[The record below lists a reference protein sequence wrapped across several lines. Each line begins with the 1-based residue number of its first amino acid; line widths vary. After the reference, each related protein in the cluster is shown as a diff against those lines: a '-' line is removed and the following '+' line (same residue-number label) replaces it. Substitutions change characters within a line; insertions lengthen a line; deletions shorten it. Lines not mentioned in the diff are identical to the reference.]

1 MNRNVF
7 NGCYSSMRATKP
19 VSCAAN
25 NKPLLSPYWSP
36 IAASADREIVC
47 APARFAGGSMPS
59 GFVTPTPRTVQN
71 RLLRALPITEL
82 EQLWP
87 RLERVELF
95 VRHAV
100 LLPDAPV
107 QCVYFVETGTVS
119 MFTTL
124 EDGVRI
130 EVGLVGPEGMVGLP
144 VLLGAETSAVEG
156 MVQVDGVALRLSAAA
171 FQSALKA
178 LPTLLRLLLRYV
190 DAFHSQVTQSA
201 ACNGRHQI
209 EQRLARWLLM
219 THDRVEGDSFQM
231 TQEFMSTMLGVRRP
245 GVTLAMSALQRGAG
259 AARKRPRAHSQ
270 PRRSGGRSLRV
281 LRGHAAPLRLAD
293 RTPKTLNSDRGVR

>member
-1 MNRNVF
+1 
-7 NGCYSSMRATKP
+7 
-19 VSCAAN
+19 
-25 NKPLLSPYWSP
+25 
-36 IAASADREIVC
+36 
-47 APARFAGGSMPS
+47 MPS

-144 VLLGAETSAVEG
+144 VLLGAQDMPLA
-156 MVQVDGVALRLSAAA
+156 QC
-171 FQSALKA
+171 QKA
-178 LPTLLRLLLRYV
+178 
-190 DAFHSQVTQSA
+190 S
-201 ACNGRHQI
+201 
-209 EQRLARWLLM
+209 
-219 THDRVEGDSFQM
+219 
-231 TQEFMSTMLGVRRP
+231 
-245 GVTLAMSALQRGAG
+245 
-259 AARKRPRAHSQ
+259 PRE
-270 PRRSGGRSLRV
+270 
-281 LRGHAAPLRLAD
+281 
-293 RTPKTLNSDRGVR
+293 